1 MSDEKAITGK
11 VAEVISDR
19 EVILNKGSADGV
31 REGMYFKILDPNA
44 FNVVDPDTNE
54 VLGGLKRVKVAL
66 VAKQVAERLT
76 LATTFRTTTVNIG
89 GNLNTGF
96 ESVARSL
103 TAPRYVE
110 RVERLRYDPNAA
122 RPISE
127 KDSIV
132 AKGDPFE
139 STDQTSAETIESVA
153 VSE

>member
-1 MSDEKAITGK
+1 MKDEVVVTGK

-19 EVILNKGSADGV
+19 EVVLNKGYADGV

-44 FNVVDPDTNE
+44 FNVVDPDTGE

-76 LATTFRTTTVNIG
+76 LATTFRTETVNVG
-89 GNLNTGF
+89 GTFVTGLD
-96 ESVARSL
+96 VMAKAI
-103 TAPRYVE
+103 TPPRYVE
-110 RVERLRYDPNAA
+110 KVERLRYNQNAA
-122 RPISE
+122 RPIDE

-139 STDQTSAETIESVA
+139 STDQASAEISESVA